1 MVTLARVGVFGAGAI
16 GGTVGGLLALAG
28 RDVTLIGQWREHI
41 DAVRK
46 NGLRMVETTGTR
58 LAHPHILHHEELGTL
73 TKPFDVVLLCV
84 KSYDTEWAVKAV
96 APHLAPHGFV
106 ASLQNGINESRI
118 AAIVG
123 VERTVGVGISTI
135 GANATEPGEVVRT
148 SSRGGSAHTVFRV
161 GEIDGRMTPRIA
173 ALVELLNLVDS
184 AKATDNLMGERWSK
198 LVINS
203 ITHGLA
209 VVTGLNSRA
218 LMASQALRPLTIRL
232 AAEGV
237 RAGRAQ
243 RLKLVDIY
251 GAEADTWLAASMLYT
266 GEDRRRLRDLRRLA
280 HDTCTPLIAINDV
293 LYHAPD
299 RRDLQDVVTCIRE
312 HMRLQDAGVRLQAN
326 AERYLKEAGEMAR
339 LFRGAPTAVEETLH
353 FAGRISFTLDQLGQ
367 RYPREIGRAHV

>member
-1 MVTLARVGVFGAGAI
+1 MSTLARIGVFGAGAV
-16 GGTVGGLLALAG
+16 GGTIGGLLSLAG

-251 GAEADTWLAASMLYT
+251 GAEADTWLAAER
-266 GEDRRRLRDLRRLA
+266 GEPQALA
-280 HDTCTPLIAINDV
+280 DI
-293 LYHAPD
+293 
-299 RRDLQDVVTCIRE
+299 E
-312 HMRLQDAGVRLQAN
+312 KGLQARYVR
-326 AERYLKEAGEMAR
+326 ATEDERPSAALDVMRGRRSELEFTGGALVARARELGIAVPAQEALYAAAQRVERGELKASPENTSGLA
-339 LFRGAPTAVEETLH
+339 
-353 FAGRISFTLDQLGQ
+353 
-367 RYPREIGRAHV
+367 